1 MLKSER
7 NLNAISIAKEVSS
20 KMLIIKKNEKEL

>member
-7 NLNAISIAKEVSS
+7 NLNVISIAKEVSS
-20 KMLIIKKNEKEL
+20 KMLTIRKNEKEL